1 MSKCVMSQTLIQR
14 PEHLLSHRL
23 SAVLL
28 MQTSPRTDVKLSSDR
43 TLHVTGK
50 TNKTRRSLTLNSI
63 HHTPNLLSVKISVF
77 KVLKCV
83 AKIFREHR
91 YRNRTSCAWAQET
104 ECQHTHTQRFVLV
117 YWWGLTIDFYCV
129 YYDPIKYTPS
139 HTFKPNHHSNLL
151 AFLRKHNL
159 CLKLDFPHD
168 DNMLIPMQVLLKFY
182 HLVWTS
188 GHDKGGYT
196 CTHMHTLSKYIM
208 TFKLDKLY
216 ILSIFCIFTRS
227 KSIY

>member
-1 MSKCVMSQTLIQR
+1 MEFVSDYKTFYVKYVDTLLPNFHIYLLFIYKQSVFFTVQVKLWKNKSKITSTVGIWHDTDMMCGQMDEMR
-14 PEHLLSHRL
+14 PFTVILTRCKWVNVWCHKRSYKDQNKHRAEHLLSHRL

-91 YRNRTSCAWAQET
+91 YRNRTSCAN
-104 ECQHTHTQRFVLV
+104 THIHR
-117 YWWGLTIDFYCV
+117 GLFWYI
-129 YYDPIKYTPS
+129 
-139 HTFKPNHHSNLL
+139 
-151 AFLRKHNL
+151 
-159 CLKLDFPHD
+159 
-168 DNMLIPMQVLLKFY
+168 
-182 HLVWTS
+182 
-188 GHDKGGYT
+188 GGD
-196 CTHMHTLSKYIM
+196 LP
-208 TFKLDKLY
+208 
-216 ILSIFCIFTRS
+216 
-227 KSIY
+227 